1 MADSIVSFVVAKLGD
16 LIAQE
21 IVFLQ
26 EVADRLR
33 SLRDEF
39 QWMQAFLKDA
49 DGSIKRGNERAKLW
63 VSQVRDVAYDA
74 EDIIDTYIYKIHQ
87 QRRRSSTLT
96 NCITSTS
103 QLTILHELGNQ
114 IANVKKRAE
123 EISANRSKYGIE
135 SVGGTSSDIS
145 IITTTTMSFN
155 RKQNHLDVE
164 EADVVGFDKHVKTLV
179 KLLITAEDQGPHQ
192 RQQLAVISIVGMGG
206 LGKSTLA
213 KKVCSN
219 PDVKRHFN
227 CQALVY
233 VSQAFKTREI
243 LERIAKCAMAMSE
256 KKMKELSQE
265 KLKEEICEYLK
276 ERRYLVVLDDVWT
289 RDAWDMIKDVLPE
302 VINGSRVLLTTRNS
316 DVGVYADRQ
325 SPLFKLQNLG
335 EDESWDLFCKKAIHP
350 TNSME
355 KYCPSHLE
363 SIGKEM
369 VAKCGGLPLAIVV
382 LGGLV
387 SRKEQTVVEWRKVLK
402 SLKWQLQEGEDQIS
416 PILDLSYHHLP
427 YYLKPCF
434 LYFAIFPE
442 DEIIDPNSLIRLWI
456 AEGFVQ
462 ARGEETLEEVAED
475 YLQELV
481 QRSMIQVAMEANYF
495 RDGVVYQIH
504 DLILD
509 LSISQAKVDNFL
521 HVPKN
526 SKEEN
531 SLHKTRRLAL
541 NGNEMNSYIAA
552 GKYSTNSSQ
561 SLRTIT
567 CMDMKV
573 RTSKMLGFLHDMKL
587 LRVLNL
593 HGTFIKKLPSDIG
606 KLIHLRYLGLR
617 WTIIKTL
624 PSSIAELTNLQT
636 LILVRSSI
644 NVLPRG
650 LWKMGNNLRHLE
662 GYIFSIKG
670 TPSVESLP
678 NLQTL
683 SSVKVGPWLLNGLG
697 KMTSLRKLSI
707 LEVTDTYAEPLLD
720 CLGKLNNLNYLSW
733 KASFDG
739 IVPSSLL
746 STSQSH
752 LRRHLQLQ
760 EVSLTGRIVGLP
772 ESNRMNACITKLS
785 LILSKLEEDP
795 LVTLGKLG
803 NLQFLDLIDAF
814 VGEEIV
820 CLERGFPQLKELA
833 LRRFDSLERWKI
845 EDQAMPKLRHLFL
858 SNCQK
863 LVMLPDGLE
872 RITSLQEL
880 TVVNMPDSFNQ
891 RLRVDEGE
899 DWGVIRHIPSVTIT
913 MRSLGLFIEDQEK
926 HQ

>member
-1 MADSIVSFVVAKLGD
+1 MAESIVSLAVTKLGD

-26 EVADRLR
+26 EVGDQLR
-33 SLRDEF
+33 SLRDEL

-49 DGSIKRGNERAKLW
+49 DGSIKGGNERAKLW
-63 VSQVRDVAYDA
+63 VNQVRDVAYDA
-74 EDIIDTYIYKIHQ
+74 QDIIDTYIYKIHQ
-87 QRRRSSTLT
+87 QRRRPSGYLSSTLT
-96 NCITSTS
+96 KCITCTS

-135 SVGGTSSDIS
+135 SIGGTSSDIS
-145 IITTTTMSFN
+145 IITTTTISFN
-155 RKQNHLDVE
+155 RKQYQLDVE
-164 EADVVGFDKHVKTLV
+164 EANVVGFDKHVKTLV
-179 KLLITAEDQGPHQ
+179 KLLITAENQGSHDQ
-192 RQQLAVISIVGMGG
+192 RRAVISIVGMGG

-219 PDVKRHFN
+219 PDVKLHFTS
-227 CQALVY
+227 QALVY
-233 VSQAFKTREI
+233 VSQVFRAREI

-256 KKMKELSQE
+256 EKMKELSQE
-265 KLKEEICEYLK
+265 KLKEEICESLK
-276 ERRYLVVLDDVWT
+276 GRRYLFVLDDVWT
-289 RDAWDMIKDVLPE
+289 RDAWDVIKDVLPE
-302 VINGSRVLLTTRNS
+302 EMNGSRVLLTTRNAN
-316 DVGVYADRQ
+316 VGVHADRQ
-325 SPLFKLQNLG
+325 SPPFKLQNLG

-350 TNSME
+350 TNSMD
-355 KYCPSHLE
+355 KCPSHLE

-369 VAKCGGLPLAIVV
+369 VAKCGGLPLAIIV

-387 SRKEQTVVEWRKVLK
+387 SRKEQTVEEWRKVLK

-442 DEIIDPNSLIRLWI
+442 DTIIDPTTLKRLWI
-456 AEGFVQ
+456 AEGFIQ
-462 ARGEETLEEVAED
+462 SRGEETMEEVAED

-481 QRSMIQVAMEANYF
+481 HRSMIQVVEINNL
-495 RDGVVYQIH
+495 DGRVLFYHIH

-509 LSISQAKVDNFL
+509 LSISQAKVENFL

-526 SKEEN
+526 SEEEN
-531 SLHKTRRLAL
+531 ILHKTRRLAL
-541 NGNEMNSYIAA
+541 NGQEMSSYIVA

-561 SLRTIT
+561 SLCTVT

-573 RTSKMLGFLHDMKL
+573 GTSKMVRFLHDMKL

-593 HGTFIKKLPSDIG
+593 RGTGIKKLPWEIG
-606 KLIHLRYLGLR
+606 KLIHLRYLGLEGTR
-617 WTIIKTL
+617 VETL
-624 PSSIAELTNLQT
+624 PSSIAYLTNLQT
-636 LILVRSSI
+636 LNMRDTAIY
-644 NVLPRG
+644 VLPRG
-650 LWKMGNNLRHLE
+650 IWKMGNNLRHLE
-662 GYIFSIKG
+662 GVWLSIKG

-697 KMTSLRKLSI
+697 KMTSLRKLSL

-720 CLGKLNNLNYLSW
+720 CLGKLDNLNHLSW
-733 KASFDG
+733 LAPFDS

-752 LRRHLQLQ
+752 HRRHLQLQ
-760 EVSLTGRIVGLP
+760 EVWLFGRIERLP
-772 ESNRMNACITKLS
+772 ESNRMNACITL
-785 LILSKLEEDP
+785 LILHSSSLEEDP

-803 NLQFLDLIDAF
+803 NLQFLRLYDAF
-814 VGEEIV
+814 VGEEMV
-820 CLERGFPQLKELA
+820 CLERGFPQLKELQ
-833 LRRFDSLERWKI
+833 LNSLNSLKRWKI
-845 EDQAMPKLRHLFL
+845 KDQALPKLRHLSL
-858 SNCQK
+858 ESCRK
-863 LVMLPDGLE
+863 LVMLPNGLE
-872 RITSLQEL
+872 GITSLQEL
-880 TVVNMPDSFNQ
+880 TVNRMPPRFKQ
-891 RLRVDEGE
+891 RLRVNEGE
-899 DWGVIRHIPSVTIT
+899 DWGKIQHIPSVKIW
-913 MRSLGLFIEDQEK
+913 
-926 HQ
+926 